1 MINEFLRGL
10 RVLDLSQYLPGPF
23 ATRLLADMGADV
35 VKVEPPAGDPLR
47 SLDTSAKPG
56 GASPFYRMI
65 NAGKTVVALDLKD
78 QADNAA
84 LARLVGGADVLLES
98 FRPGVLDRLGFGPD
112 RLQELNPALIHCAL
126 SGFGQT
132 GPYRLAPGHDLGYV
146 AVTGTLDATGTP
158 ETPIIPYPPM
168 ADHAGSMQAVTT
180 ILAALIARA
189 RSGKGCFIDVSLSE
203 SLLAWQAPALTVPPA
218 RGAAVINGGA
228 AFYQIYRTA
237 DGRFVTLSP
246 LEHKFWK
253 GFCDAVG
260 RPDWIPRQFEPLPQT
275 ALIAELA
282 GLFATETQAHWDAL
296 LLPAECCYEPVAT
309 CAGVPDHPQ
318 IRARGLVRRRDDL
331 IEVLFPAYVDG
342 QPPPPPGEV
351 WDAAV
356 DEVLAAWEAAT
367 ASA

>member
-1 MINEFLRGL
+1 MIDEFLRGL

-65 NAGKTVVALDLKD
+65 NAGKTVLALDLKD
-78 QADNAA
+78 EADNAA
-84 LARLVGGADVLLES
+84 LARLVARADVLLES

-112 RLQELNPALIHCAL
+112 RLQALNPGLVHCAL

-132 GPYRLAPGHDLGYV
+132 GPYRLTSGHDLGYV
-146 AVTGTLDATGTP
+146 AITGTLDATGTA
-158 ETPIIPYPPM
+158 ETPVIPYPPM

-180 ILAALIARA
+180 ILGALIARG

-218 RGAAVINGGA
+218 RGGAVINGGA

-246 LEHKFWK
+246 LEAKFWAA
-253 GFCDAVG
+253 FCTAVG
-260 RPDWIPRQFEPLPQT
+260 RPDWIARQFEPLPQT
-275 ALIAELA
+275 ALIAEVA
-282 GLFATETQAHWDAL
+282 ELFAAKPRAHWDAL
-296 LLPAECCYEPVAT
+296 LLPADCCYEPVWT
-309 CAGVPDHPQ
+309 CAEVPEHPQ
-318 IRARGLVRRRDDL
+318 VEARGLIHRRDGMV
-331 IEVLFPAYVDG
+331 EVLFPAYVDG
-342 QPPPPPGEV
+342 RPPPAPTDPV
-351 WDAAV
+351 DAQAG
-356 DEVLAAWEAAT
+356 DVLAKWEAT
-367 ASA
+367 AP

>member
-1 MINEFLRGL
+1 MIDEFLRGL

-65 NAGKTVVALDLKD
+65 NAGKTVLALDLKNE
-78 QADNAA
+78 ADNAA
-84 LARLVGGADVLLES
+84 LARLVARADVLLES

-112 RLQELNPALIHCAL
+112 RLQALNPGLVHCAL

-132 GPYRLAPGHDLGYV
+132 GPYRLTSGHDLGYV
-146 AVTGTLDATGTP
+146 AITGTLDATGTA
-158 ETPIIPYPPM
+158 ETPVIPYPPM

-180 ILAALIARA
+180 ILGALIARG

-218 RGAAVINGGA
+218 RGGAVINGGA
-228 AFYQIYRTA
+228 AFYQIYRTE

-246 LEHKFWK
+246 LEAKFWAA
-253 GFCDAVG
+253 FCTAVG
-260 RPDWIPRQFEPLPQT
+260 RPDWIARQFEPLPQT
-275 ALIAELA
+275 TLIGEVAEL
-282 GLFATETQAHWDAL
+282 FAAKPRAHWDAL
-296 LLPAECCYEPVAT
+296 LMPADCCYEPVWA
-309 CAGVPDHPQ
+309 CAEVPEHPQ
-318 IRARGLVRRRDDL
+318 VEARGLIHRRDGMV
-331 IEVLFPAYVDG
+331 EVLFPAYVDG
-342 QPPPPPGEV
+342 RPPPTPTDP
-351 WDAAV
+351 V
-356 DEVLAAWEAAT
+356 DGRVSDVLATWEAT
-367 ASA
+367 TP